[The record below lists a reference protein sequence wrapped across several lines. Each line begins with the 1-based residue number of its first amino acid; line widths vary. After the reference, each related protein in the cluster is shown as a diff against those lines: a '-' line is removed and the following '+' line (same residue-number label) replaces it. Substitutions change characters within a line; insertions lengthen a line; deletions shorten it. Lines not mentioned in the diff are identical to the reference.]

1 MYLKPNT
8 NNFPIILFPEK
19 SHLLSHPHP
28 LHFVFI
34 SPKHMKLIPRANLW
48 VAKPTATQ
56 KQVKSSAHSNKV
68 LYRRGSIQDIRQ
80 GRCTGRKTKSDN
92 IFFSFNL
99 QLSLFQLLTT
109 LPHPNREALAF
120 DIQSPHWPHTTA
132 KFDFC
137 WSTVLVAERALSFPL
152 FSRQSFRTKLQV
164 VHVEFNSYAGPNISE
179 KSFQGSTNEYEFAVL
194 W

>member
-19 SHLLSHPHP
+19 SPHLLTHPHP

-56 KQVKSSAHSNKV
+56 KQVKSAHNKV
-68 LYRRGSIQDIRQ
+68 LYRWGRIQDKEGVQAGRQ
-80 GRCTGRKTKSDN
+80 PKSDS

-99 QLSLFQLLTT
+99 QLSLFQLLTS

-137 WSTVLVAERALSFPL
+137 WSTVLVAERALSFLL
-152 FSRQSFRTKLQV
+152 FSRQSFGMKLQV

-179 KSFQGSTNEYEFAVL
+179 KPFQGSTNEYEFAVL